1 MTPDEAAGV
10 VTAAEWTDQVEQVA
24 PDDVRVGAVDRLTGI
39 TPAMFAWWFTAMDA
53 ESYRQFH
60 PRDHCDFAWTRGK
73 EPGAYVGATHRTH
86 HRYGGTGPLLRT
98 EITFLE
104 PGSVF
109 PPAALEVPGHLLA
122 ARVHPLDD
130 RDRPAAAP
138 IGHFV
143 HVVLP
148 RPGGSEL
155 RSKWWLRV
163 DEHTDLELV
172 TAGRLR
178 HVHEEFGF
186 LQQFLPGLYD
196 RRAH

>member
-1 MTPDEAAGV
+1 
-10 VTAAEWTDQVEQVA
+10 
-24 PDDVRVGAVDRLTGI
+24 
-39 TPAMFAWWFTAMDA
+39 
-53 ESYRQFH
+53 
-60 PRDHCDFAWTRGK
+60 
-73 EPGAYVGATHRTH
+73 
-86 HRYGGTGPLLRT
+86 
-98 EITFLE
+98 
-104 PGSVF
+104 VF
-109 PPAALEVPGHLLA
+109 PPVALDGPGHLLA

-186 LQQFLPGLYD
+186 LQQFLPSLYAGEHT
-196 RRAH
+196 RSHRGGT